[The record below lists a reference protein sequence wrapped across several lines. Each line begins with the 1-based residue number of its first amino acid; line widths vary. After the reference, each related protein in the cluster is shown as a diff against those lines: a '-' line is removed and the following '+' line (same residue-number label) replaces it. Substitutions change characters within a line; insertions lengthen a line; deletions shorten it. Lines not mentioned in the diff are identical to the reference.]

1 MKLLFVTANRIGDA
15 MLASGVLAELCR
27 RHPQAQVTVA
37 CGPLAAPL
45 FEAMPQRVRTILLAK
60 GRAKLHWLSLWL
72 QTVGQ
77 HWDMVVD
84 MRGSGLAWF
93 LFASK
98 RVRLARRDARLHRV
112 EDAARVLGFSPPPAP
127 ALWLGAAEKR
137 AAANLLGDGPI
148 LALGATANWSG
159 KMWPAERFLE
169 LAERLTAPSGILPGA
184 RIAVFGGPGEHDAA
198 APLLAGLGGRAID
211 FVGTHPLPVAAAAI
225 ARATLFVGND
235 SGLMHVAAA
244 GGIPT
249 LGLFGPSDERNFG
262 PFGPHCAFVRTAESK
277 DELFAR
283 IDYQPTG
290 AHSLLGSISVES
302 VAAAAGAVLAR
313 AQQAAA

>member
-27 RHPQAQVTVA
+27 RHPDARVTVA

-45 FEAMPQRVRTILLAK
+45 FEALPQRAQTILLAK
-60 GRAKLHWLSLWL
+60 GPGKTHWLSLWL

-77 HWDMVVD
+77 AWDLVVD
-84 MRGSGLAWF
+84 MRGSGLGWF
-93 LFASK
+93 LRASK
-98 RVRLARRDARLHRV
+98 RVRQAGRDAGLHRV

-127 ALWLGAAEKR
+127 VLWLGEAEKR
-137 AAANLLGDGPI
+137 AAAHLLGDGPI
-148 LALGATANWSG
+148 LALGATANWTG

-169 LAERLTAPSGILPGA
+169 LAERLAAPSGILPGA
-184 RIAVFGGPGEHDAA
+184 RIAVFGGPGERDAA
-198 APLLAGLGGRAID
+198 APLLAGLGSRALD
-211 FVGTHPLPVAAAAI
+211 FVGTQPLPVAAAAI
-225 ARATLFVGND
+225 ARTALYVGND

-244 GGIPT
+244 AGVPT

-262 PFGPHCAFVRTAESK
+262 PWGAHCAVVRTAESK

-283 IDYQPTG
+283 IDYQPVG
-290 AHSLLGSISVES
+290 AHSLMGSISVEAVA
-302 VAAAAGAVLAR
+302 VAAEALFAR
-313 AQQAAA
+313 AHKAAA